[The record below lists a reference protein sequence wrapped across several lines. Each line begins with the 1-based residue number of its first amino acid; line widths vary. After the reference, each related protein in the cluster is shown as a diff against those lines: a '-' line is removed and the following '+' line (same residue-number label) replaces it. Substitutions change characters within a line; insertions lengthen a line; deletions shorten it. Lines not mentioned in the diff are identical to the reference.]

1 MTRLHKTA
9 EPSQP
14 VFLTRDTLRARY
26 GGVSRMWITRRIEQ
40 DGFPPPVRFGNT
52 STRLWRLDLVAQWEA
67 YQIALGR
74 AFPKKPT
81 IRKF

>member
-1 MTRLHKTA
+1 MTRLHKTD

-14 VFLTRDTLRARY
+14 VFLIRDTLRARY

-40 DGFPPPVRFGNT
+40 DGNT
-52 STRLWRLDLVAQWEA
+52 STRLWRLDLVEKWEA
-67 YQIALGR
+67 DQIALGL

-81 IRKF
+81 KGLQKF